1 MYLDNYID
9 HLLTAA
15 VAYTAKKAGK
25 MVKDMQE
32 PEITAA
38 MVTELPDMLNRFVWP
53 YSGISFGGCFIH
65 KKPKAHYMTST
76 GKNASR
82 EVGDMLVVC
91 RQKID
96 DIETFNATLL
106 QMKMHKSLGD
116 LHKITDPGELEQ
128 LELYQNWPNFYC
140 RKNKKDTFFDIYPKA
155 PHPGAQYSLIRMRSG
170 ADLDVYHSASSKEM
184 NLISDQSFG
193 HFVSDFVSLQN
204 GRTITTRAQQTKDE
218 WSHLIW
224 YLLDTSWLGVYRLS
238 SIGHD
243 HHSMISGNF
252 FNMCN
257 MMYSVDTNDQI
268 KSIIIGSDDSGIMND
283 DYEEGI
289 PLFLINVD
297 DNADKHYPRYR
308 KLFDL

>member
-9 HLLTAA
+9 HLLNVA
-15 VAYTAKKAGK
+15 VAYTARKAGK
-25 MVKDMQE
+25 KVQDMQE

-38 MVTELPDMLNRFVWP
+38 MVTELPDLLNRMVWP

-65 KKPKAHYMTST
+65 KKPKAHYKTST

-106 QMKMHKSLGD
+106 QMKIHKSLGD

-140 RKNKKDTFFDIYPKA
+140 RRNKIDTNFDIYPKA
-155 PHPGAQYSLIRMRSG
+155 PHPGAQYSLIRMRRRV
-170 ADLDVYHSASSKEM
+170 DLEVCHSTSSKEM
-184 NLISDQSFG
+184 NLISDQTFG
-193 HFVSDFVSLQN
+193 HFISDFVSLQN
-204 GRTITTRAQQTKDE
+204 GRTITTRALQKKDE

-224 YLLDTSWLGVYRLS
+224 YLLDMSWLSTYRFS
-238 SIGHD
+238 S
-243 HHSMISGNF
+243 
-252 FNMCN
+252 
-257 MMYSVDTNDQI
+257 
-268 KSIIIGSDDSGIMND
+268 
-283 DYEEGI
+283 
-289 PLFLINVD
+289 
-297 DNADKHYPRYR
+297 
-308 KLFDL
+308 